1 MATHESVSQRSGL
14 PPQLVLYQ
22 MAVGHYVSRALHVAV
37 KLGIPDLLADG
48 RRHYADL
55 A

>member
-1 MATHESVSQRSGL
+1 M
-14 PPQLVLYQ
+14 LYQ
-22 MAVGHYVSRALHVAV
+22 MAVGHYVSRALHVVV

-48 RRHYADL
+48 PRYYGDL